1 MPTSKTKPE
10 PDTTLSPDE
19 NTAVVT
25 EESASA
31 QYEHEYALPTGTAYV
46 TPDGVM
52 GVVGDYEIPE
62 RPFASANIE
71 ALYAMQHAIRKE
83 SAYR

>member
-1 MPTSKTKPE
+1 MPTSKKDTILT
-10 PDTTLSPDE
+10 PDAD
-19 NTAVVT
+19 TAVVT
-25 EESASA
+25 EQSTE
-31 QYEHEYALPTGTAYV
+31 EYALPTGTAYV

-52 GVVGDYEIPE
+52 GVVGDYEIPG

-71 ALYAMQHAIRKE
+71 ALYAMQHEIRKE

>member
-1 MPTSKTKPE
+1 MPTSKKDTILT
-10 PDTTLSPDE
+10 PDAD
-19 NTAVVT
+19 TAVVR
-25 EESASA
+25 EQSNE
-31 QYEHEYALPTGTAYV
+31 EYALPTGTAYV

-71 ALYAMQHAIRKE
+71 ALYAMQHEIRKE